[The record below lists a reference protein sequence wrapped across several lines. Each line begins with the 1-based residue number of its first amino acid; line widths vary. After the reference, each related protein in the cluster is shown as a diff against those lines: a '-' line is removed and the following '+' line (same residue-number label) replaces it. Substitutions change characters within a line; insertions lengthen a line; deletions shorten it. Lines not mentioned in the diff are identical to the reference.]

1 MLAMAMWPWLI
12 PEKPNINLMKMSK
25 LLQFLLVC
33 LGFTFAGAS
42 AYAQTKVTGR
52 VTDETSL
59 PLPGVVVTQANT
71 QNKTATDANGT
82 YVLTLQEGSPK
93 SLTFTFIGYATQT
106 IDYSGSGKVD
116 VSLKP
121 SAQSL
126 NQVVVLGYT
135 SQRKSSLTGAV
146 GTVNMADA
154 EKRRVPD
161 VAQILQGQVAGV
173 AVTQSTGAP
182 GDPIN
187 IRIRGEGTIG
197 NNSPLFIVDGVPSRD
212 ISFLNTNDIESMS
225 VLKDA
230 SAAAIYGSRASAGVV
245 VITTKQG
252 IKGKSA
258 IDINYF
264 NGIQKVSNLPTM
276 LNTQQYLAKEEEA
289 WKNAGYSGTN
299 PYTAEKVRTDLANT
313 DWLKELFE
321 TGHSQSIQL
330 TASGGGDK
338 VSYLLSGGYYQ
349 QNGIVIFNNDQYKRL
364 NFRANITANL
374 TERLKVGTNLQLS
387 NELQDALSSKG
398 DAPGI
403 IRHAFLRPP
412 VIPVYKSPSDP
423 TYSPSNPF
431 TDLPFYKNNN
441 TTNGWDMNFERSQNP
456 IALAYF
462 SNDKRNQFR
471 TFGNVF
477 AEYGFLEDQ
486 SLKFRTNVGVDL
498 LFRHNKAFLQNF
510 GDDDGGGSALDAG
523 QGRINRPNG
532 LNEER
537 GQELNVTWNNTLNY
551 NKAFGQHNLS
561 ALVGSEFISNKAD
574 AISAS
579 RRRYDYTSGSFQ
591 YIDFG
596 GTANDLYNG
605 GSGAEWSLFSLFGSA
620 TYNYANK
627 YFVTGNLRADAS
639 SRFAENNRWGY
650 FPSVSAGWKITSE
663 EFMQNV
669 KWLSDLKLRASYGK
683 LGNQEIDNY
692 AYLTL
697 IRKNGDR
704 YVTDRYGNPDLKW
717 ETTTQTNIGL
727 DMGMLKN
734 SLYVSVDYFIK
745 NTSGIL
751 LPISLPGFVGNVK
764 PTYVNAGEVQ
774 NKGFELGINYT
785 NNSSAFKYA
794 INGNLATL
802 TNEVKKLHPNLPSI
816 IGSVSR
822 TEVGHSLNEFYGYK
836 MVGIYQTQ
844 AEINSYLHG
853 TNSPTEKPGDIKFA
867 DLNGDGVINDNDR
880 TYIGSNIPKLT
891 YGLNLNGSYKGFDL
905 SVLFQGVQGI
915 DKYNQLKQI
924 IDYDSRPFNQTTAA
938 LGSWSGPGSTNTM
951 PRVSQSDNGSSKVSS
966 IFVED
971 ASYLRLKNVELG
983 YSFGALVKKWNIGVQ
998 NIRLYVSGQ
1007 NLWTKTKYTG
1017 LDPET
1022 VDAIDYGT
1030 YPQSKAFL
1038 FGVNVKF

>member
-1 MLAMAMWPWLI
+1 
-12 PEKPNINLMKMSK
+12 MKK
-25 LLQFLLVC
+25 NRRIYALLVF
-33 LGFTFAGAS
+33 LFLAVSGFTS
-42 AYAQTKVTGR
+42 YAQTKVTGK
-52 VTDETSL
+52 VTDETNQ
-59 PLPGVVVTQANT
+59 PLPGVVVMQANT
-71 QNKTATDANGT
+71 QNKTSTDGNGV
-82 YVLTLQEGSPK
+82 YVLTLQAGASQ
-93 SLTFTFIGYATQT
+93 SLTFTYIGYTPVTLNAT
-106 IDYSGSGKVD
+106 GGNLNVA
-116 VSLKP
+116 LKP
-121 SAQSL
+121 SSQSL
-126 NQVVVLGYT
+126 DEVVVLGYT
-135 SQRKSSLTGAV
+135 SQKKASITGAV
-146 GTVNMADA
+146 GSVNMEDA

-161 VAQILQGQVAGV
+161 VAQVLQGQVAGV

-182 GDPIN
+182 GDPIT

-212 ISFLNTNDIESMS
+212 ISFLNTNDIKSLT

-230 SAAAIYGSRASAGVV
+230 SAAAIYGSRASAGVI

-252 IKGKSA
+252 SA
-258 IDINYF
+258 NKTNIEVNYF
-264 NGIQKVSNLPTM
+264 NGVQNVTNLPTM
-276 LNTQQYLAKEEEA
+276 LNTTQYLDKLQEA
-289 WKNAGYSGTN
+289 WNNAGYAGTN
-299 PYTAEKVRTDLANT
+299 PYNAEKTRTDLANT
-313 DWLKELFE
+313 DWLNELFE
-321 TGHSQSIQL
+321 TGHSQSAQVS
-330 TASGGGDK
+330 ANGGSDK
-338 VSYLLSGGYYQ
+338 VQYLLSGGFYKQ
-349 QNGIVIFNNDQYKRL
+349 DGIVIFNNDQYKRV
-364 NFRANITANL
+364 NFRANINANL
-374 TERLKVGTNLQLS
+374 TDRFKIGTNLQIS
-387 NELQDALSSKG
+387 NEAQDALSSKG

-412 VIPVYKSPSDP
+412 VIPVYKSPNDP
-423 TYSPSNPF
+423 TYSAANHF

-441 TTNGWDMNFERSQNP
+441 QSTGWDQNFEKSQNP

-462 SNDKRNQFR
+462 SNDKRNTFR
-471 TFGNVF
+471 TFGN
-477 AEYGFLEDQ
+477 AYGEYSFLKDKE
-486 SLKFRTNVGVDL
+486 LTFRTNLGVDL

-510 GDDDGGGSALDAG
+510 GDDDGGGSAIDAG

-537 GQELNVTWNNTLNY
+537 GQETNFTWNNTLNY
-551 NKAFGQHNLS
+551 VKTFNKHSLS
-561 ALVGSEFISNKAD
+561 ALIGSEYISNKAD

-579 RRRYDYTSGSFQ
+579 RRRYDYTSGTFQ

-605 GSGAEWSLFSLFGSA
+605 GSGAEWSLFSLFGSVN
-620 TYNYANK
+620 YNYDNK
-627 YFVTGNLRADAS
+627 YFLTGNLRGDAS

-650 FPSVSAGWKITSE
+650 FPSVSAGWKISSE
-663 EFMQNV
+663 DFMKNV
-669 KWLSDLKLRASYGK
+669 SAISDLKLRASYGK

-697 IRKNGDR
+697 IRKDGDK

-727 DMGMLKN
+727 DLGMFKN
-734 SLYVSVDYFIK
+734 SLYLSVDYFIK

-751 LPISLPGFVGNVK
+751 LPISLPKFVGDVK

-774 NKGFELGINYT
+774 NKGLEVALTYT
-785 NNSSAFKYA
+785 NNSHAFKYS

-816 IGSVSR
+816 IGQVSR
-822 TEVGHSLNEFYGYK
+822 TEVGHSLNEFYGYQ
-836 MVGIYQTQ
+836 MVGIYQNT

-853 TNSPTEKPGDIKFA
+853 TATHDEKPGDIKFA

-905 SVLFQGVQGI
+905 SVLVQGVQGI
-915 DKYNQLKQI
+915 DKFNQLKQI
-924 IDYDSRPFNQTTAA
+924 IDYDTRPFNYTDAV
-938 LGSWSGPGSTNTM
+938 LGSWHGEGTSNTI
-951 PRVSQSDNGSSKVSS
+951 PRVSFTDNGSSKISS
-966 IFVED
+966 VFIED
-971 ASYLRLKNVELG
+971 ASYLRIKNVELG
-983 YSFGALVKKWNIGVQ
+983 YSFGPMLKKLNLGVQ
-998 NIRLYVSGQ
+998 NVRFYVSGQ

-1030 YPQSKAFL
+1030 YPQSRAFL

>member
-1 MLAMAMWPWLI
+1 
-12 PEKPNINLMKMSK
+12 MKK
-25 LLQFLLVC
+25 NRRIYALLVF
-33 LGFTFAGAS
+33 LFLAATGFTS
-42 AYAQTKVTGR
+42 YAQTRVTGK
-52 VTDETSL
+52 VTDESNQ
-59 PLPGVVVTQANT
+59 PLPGAVVMQTNT
-71 QNKTATDANGT
+71 SNKTSTDGNGVYT
-82 YVLTLQEGSPK
+82 ITLQPGGSQ
-93 SLTFTFIGYATQT
+93 SLTFNYIGYNGVTLTA
-106 IDYSGSGKVD
+106 SGGSLN

-121 SAQSL
+121 SSESL
-126 NQVVVLGYT
+126 NEVVVLGYT
-135 SQRKSSLTGAV
+135 SQKKSSITGAV
-146 GTVNMADA
+146 GSVNMDDA

-173 AVTQSTGAP
+173 TVTQSTGAP

-212 ISFLNTNDIESMS
+212 ISFLNTNDIKSLT

-252 IKGKSA
+252 SAGKTT
-258 IDINYF
+258 IDLNYF
-264 NGIQKVSNLPTM
+264 NGIQKVTNLPTM
-276 LNTQQYLAKEEEA
+276 LNTTQYLNKLEEA
-289 WKNAGYSGTN
+289 WNNAGYTAAN
-299 PYTAEKVRTDLANT
+299 PYTTEKTRTDLANT
-313 DWLKELFE
+313 DWLNELFE
-321 TGHSQSIQL
+321 AGHSQSAQL
-330 TASGGGDK
+330 SASGGSEK
-338 VSYLLSGGYYQ
+338 VQYLLSGGFYKQ
-349 QNGIVIFNNDQYKRL
+349 DGVVIFNNDQYKRI
-364 NFRANITANL
+364 NFRGNINANL
-374 TERLKVGTNLQLS
+374 TNRLKIGTNFQLS
-387 NELQDALSSKG
+387 NEAQDALSSKG

-412 VIPVYKSPSDP
+412 VIPVYKSPGDP
-423 TYSPSNPF
+423 TYTAANPF

-441 TTNGWDMNFERSQNP
+441 QSTGWDQNFEKSQNP
-456 IALAYF
+456 IALAYY
-462 SNDKRNQFR
+462 SNDKRNTFR
-471 TFGNVF
+471 TFGN
-477 AEYGFLEDQ
+477 AYGEYSFLKDKE
-486 SLKFRTNVGVDL
+486 LTFRTNLGVDL

-510 GDDDGGGSALDAG
+510 GDDDGGGSAIDAG

-537 GQELNVTWNNTLNY
+537 GQETNFTWNNTLNY
-551 NKAFGQHNLS
+551 VKTFDKHSIN
-561 ALVGSEFISNKAD
+561 ALVGSEYISAKSD

-579 RRRYDYTSGSFQ
+579 RRRYDYTSGTFQ

-605 GSGAEWSLFSLFGSA
+605 GSGAEWSLFSVFASA
-620 TYNYANK
+620 NYSYDNK

-650 FPSVSAGWKITSE
+650 FPSVSAGWKISSE
-663 EFMQNV
+663 DFMKNV
-669 KWLSDLKLRASYGK
+669 SWISDLKLRASYGK

-697 IRKNGDR
+697 IRKDGDK

-717 ETTTQTNIGL
+717 ETTTQTNVGL
-727 DMGMLKN
+727 DLGLMKN
-734 SLYVSVDYFIK
+734 SLYLSVDYFIK

-751 LPISLPGFVGNVK
+751 LPISLPKFVGDVK

-774 NKGFELGINYT
+774 NKGLEVALTYT
-785 NNSSAFKYA
+785 NNNGAFKYSV
-794 INGNLATL
+794 NGNLATL
-802 TNEVKKLHPNLPSI
+802 TNQVKKLHPNLPSI
-816 IGSVSR
+816 IGQVSR
-822 TEVGHSLNEFYGYK
+822 TEVGHSLNEFYGYQ
-836 MVGIYQTQ
+836 MVGIYQNQ
-844 AEINSYLHG
+844 AEINNYLKN
-853 TNSPTEKPGDIKFA
+853 TPNPSEKPGDIKFA

-880 TYIGSNIPKLT
+880 TYIGSNIPKLS

-905 SVLFQGVQGI
+905 SVFIQGVQGV

-924 IDYDSRPFNQTTAA
+924 IDYDTRPFNYTDAV
-938 LGSWSGPGSTNTM
+938 LGSWHGEGTSNTI
-951 PRVSQSDNGSSKVSS
+951 PRVSFTDNGSSKVSS
-966 IFVED
+966 VFIED
-971 ASYLRLKNVELG
+971 ASYLRIKNVELG
-983 YSFGALVKKWNIGVQ
+983 YSFGSMLKKMDWPIQ
-998 NIRLYVSGQ
+998 NVRLYVSGQ

-1030 YPQSKAFL
+1030 YPQSRAFL